1 MKTYTAEFNENNR
14 GVYGI
19 SLVHDPAMEGDF
31 IALSKNAKIEFKTV
45 DEEQKI
51 LMGLV
56 LEPNKP
62 IYRNQN
68 GEEFNI
74 VFSEQVIKDLS
85 QNFFKQGY
93 QTNSTI
99 EHSGDRIEG
108 VSFVESWIVE
118 DSKIDKSALHGFSYP
133 KGSWLVSAKVDNDEV
148 WEKAKEGEFLGFSID
163 AFVTL
168 KEVNLKS
175 DIEMAEEKK
184 DKFSEFV
191 DLMLS
196 ALSLK
201 KEEKESTEVKLGAI
215 KTAEGDV
222 TIMFDGEALEVG
234 GSVWVEAE
242 DGSKIALPIGEI
254 PLEDGKILVIAE
266 EGVIAE
272 VREAAAEKPAEEE
285 ELAAPA
291 APTDVKEITDAIKS
305 VLIKYSEDLDVKFK
319 EINAKLS
326 EVVKEN
332 ETLKSQVVTL
342 SEQPASKA
350 IKSTVEQSVKLNK
363 KGRLL
368 AKLRNNK

>member
-1 MKTYTAEFNENNR
+1 MKTFIAEFNESNK

-19 SLVHDPAMEGDF
+19 SLVHDPAMEGNF
-31 IALSKNAKIEFKTV
+31 IALSKDAKIEFKTV
-45 DEEQKI
+45 DEEQRI

-62 IYRNQN
+62 IYRNQD

-99 EHSGDRIEG
+99 EHSGNRVEG
-108 VSFVESWIVE
+108 LSFFESWIVE
-118 DSKIDKSALHGFSYP
+118 DSKIDKSANFGLSYP
-133 KGSWLVSAKVDNDEV
+133 KGSWIATMKVDNDDIWNEYIKSGKV
-148 WEKAKEGEFLGFSID
+148 LGFSID

-175 DIEMAEEKK
+175 EIEMAEEKK
-184 DKFSEFV
+184 SFADQVNEVLVNMGLVKV
-191 DLMLS
+191 
-196 ALSLK
+196 
-201 KEEKESTEVKLGAI
+201 KETEIKLGSI
-215 KTAEGDV
+215 KSEDGAV
-222 TIMFDGEALEVG
+222 TIMFDGEAMEIG
-234 GSVWVEAE
+234 GSVWVEGE
-242 DGSKIALPIGEI
+242 DMAKIPLPIGEI
-254 PLEDGKILVIAE
+254 PLEGGAMLVIAE
-266 EGVIAE
+266 EGIIAE
-272 VREAAAEKPAEEE
+272 VKEAQAEEPAPE
-285 ELAAPA
+285 QELAEPVT
-291 APTDVKEITDAIKS
+291 PTATAKEVTDAIKS
-305 VLIKYSEDLDVKFK
+305 VLIKYSEDLDVKFE

-332 ETLKSQVVTL
+332 ETLKSEVVTL

-350 IKSTVEQSVKLNK
+350 IKATPEQSIKLNA

-368 AKLRNNK
+368 AKMRNNK